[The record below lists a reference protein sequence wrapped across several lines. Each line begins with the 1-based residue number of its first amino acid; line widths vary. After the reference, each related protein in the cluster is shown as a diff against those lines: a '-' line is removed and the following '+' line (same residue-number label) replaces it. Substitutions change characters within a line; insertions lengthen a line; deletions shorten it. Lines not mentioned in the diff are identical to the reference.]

1 VKGKNQFSELEFEML
16 KKLTSEKVKASPDK
30 QKGIRNRIRKLGF
43 YYSDFNNQKN
53 GYDLKD
59 LQQLVNNGQITVK
72 GQNKLTKP
80 KISELIKKTKPQ
92 KTEPEINNF
101 EDLSQILDKF
111 LANRFDPIIDHET
124 KIANS
129 SGNYII
135 CKRKTAIIPNF
146 SSEIEFEKFDKLE
159 VIYTGIAGK
168 SLKTR
173 DFRQHFKGN
182 NAGRS
187 TLRKSLGVLFGYKLI
202 PRDKDPNT
210 GKTKFCIEDEIK
222 LSDWM
227 QKNLIMYFLPNS
239 DFNNLENKLIE
250 YFNPPLNLSKN
261 KSFINLDFRKRLS
274 ELRNKTELKY

>member
-1 VKGKNQFSELEFEML
+1 MKGKNQFSEFEFEML

-30 QKGIRNRIRKLGF
+30 QKGIRNKIRNLGF
-43 YYSDFNNQKN
+43 YYSDFNTQKN

-59 LQQLVNNGQITVK
+59 LQQLINSGQIK
-72 GQNKLTKP
+72 IIGQNKLLKP
-80 KISELIKKTKPQ
+80 KVSELIKPTQSQKIETKV
-92 KTEPEINNF
+92 NNY
-101 EDLSQILDKF
+101 ENLSQILTKF
-111 LANRFDPIIDHET
+111 SANRFDPMLDHET
-124 KIANS
+124 KIDNS

-135 CKRKTAIIPNF
+135 CKRKNVDLPKNTT
-146 SSEIEFEKFDKLE
+146 EIQFKKFEKLE

-202 PRDKDPNT
+202 PRDKDSNT

-239 DFNNLENKLIE
+239 DFNILEDKLIE

-261 KSFINLDFRKRLS
+261 RNLVNLNFRKKLS
-274 ELRNKTELKY
+274 ELRNKTE

>member
-1 VKGKNQFSELEFEML
+1 MKGKNQFSEFEFEQL
-16 KKLTSEKVKASPDK
+16 KRLTSEKVKASPDK
-30 QKGIRNRIRKLGF
+30 QKGIRNKIRNLGF
-43 YYSDFNNQKN
+43 YYSDFNSQKI
-53 GYDLKD
+53 GYDLND
-59 LQQLVNNGQITVK
+59 LQQLINSGKIK
-72 GQNKLTKP
+72 IIGQNKLPKP
-80 KISELIKKTKPQ
+80 KVESIKRTQTQ
-92 KTEPEINNF
+92 KTETKLNDYEN
-101 EDLSQILDKF
+101 LSQILSKF
-111 LANRFDPIIDHET
+111 SANRFDPILDHES
-124 KIANS
+124 KIDNS

-135 CKRKTAIIPNF
+135 CKRKNVDLPKNITG
-146 SSEIEFEKFDKLE
+146 IEFKLFDNLE

-210 GKTKFCIEDEIK
+210 GKTKFCVEDEIK

-239 DFNNLENKLIE
+239 EFNNLEDKLIE
-250 YFNPPLNLSKN
+250 HFNPPLNLSKN
-261 KSFINLDFRKRLS
+261 RNLVNLDFRKKLS
-274 ELRNKTELKY
+274 ELRNKTK

>member
-1 VKGKNQFSELEFEML
+1 MKGKNHFSEFEFEML

-30 QKGIRNRIRKLGF
+30 QKGIRNKIRKLGF

-59 LQQLVNNGQITVK
+59 LQQLVNSGQITVS

-80 KISELIKKTKPQ
+80 KIAELIIKTKPQ
-92 KTEPEINNF
+92 KTQTEITNF
-101 EDLSQILDKF
+101 EDLSHIVDKF
-111 LANRFDPIIDHET
+111 LANRFDPIIDPET
-124 KIANS
+124 KIDDS

-146 SSEIEFEKFDKLE
+146 SSEIEFKKLDKLE
-159 VIYTGIAGK
+159 VLYTGIAGK

-210 GKTKFCIEDEIK
+210 GKTQFCIDDETK
-222 LSDWM
+222 L
-227 QKNLIMYFLPNS
+227 
-239 DFNNLENKLIE
+239 
-250 YFNPPLNLSKN
+250 LSA
-261 KSFINLDFRKRLS
+261 
-274 ELRNKTELKY
+274 